1 VDRSLDFP
9 NSDLGSNIQ
18 LHFYVCTGCIEEVL
32 SGHAGG
38 TFGGFALPVAAAA
51 TIQTKGIP
59 VFIPTTLEPSGS
71 TGSSSSS
78 SSQ

>member
-1 VDRSLDFP
+1 
-9 NSDLGSNIQ
+9 
-18 LHFYVCTGCIEEVL
+18 VCTGCIEEVL

-38 TFGGFALPVAAAA
+38 TFGGFTLPVAATAA
-51 TIQTKGIP
+51 TIQTEGIP